1 MCSAKAIL
9 GFVRFTRY
17 YYIVVANEIKP
28 EGVIM
33 GHIVYSITV
42 SLPDPASRLELRR
55 HSALCEEF
63 REELPPQHH
72 VLQERLR
79 RARRSFISSVG
90 AGREG
95 AGAVH
100 HDRPDARFLLLLRLP
115 LSFCVQH
122 NVMVVSQGMDLTE
135 QSMFVWNAYLLSE
148 FASLVAPAWFV
159 SITNGV
165 FLQQRCVDHG
175 KPFQLTLVARRSRWA
190 WGRRMT
196 AESTRAR
203 GT

>member
-1 MCSAKAIL
+1 MTDL
-9 GFVRFTRY
+9 TRDFFFCY
-17 YYIVVANEIKP
+17 DY
-28 EGVIM
+28 
-33 GHIVYSITV
+33 
-42 SLPDPASRLELRR
+42 
-55 HSALCEEF
+55 
-63 REELPPQHH
+63 
-72 VLQERLR
+72 
-79 RARRSFISSVG
+79 
-90 AGREG
+90 
-95 AGAVH
+95 
-100 HDRPDARFLLLLRLP
+100 P

-122 NVMVVSQGMDLTE
+122 NVLVVSQGMDLTE

-165 FLQQRCVDHG
+165 FLQQRCIDHG

-190 WGRRMT
+190 WVRRMT